1 MVGALHTVIWPHLK
15 WITWLMFVDFATHH
29 KFSRCYSSFVPPP
42 THPLLVPSST
52 TNGYTIAPRISEK
65 GLTTRTSGEGR
76 DTGRG
81 WQGGEGQALVA
92 MPQVCLLYILSIL
105 YTDIYLHLVRLR
117 TRLLTK
123 WHAPH
128 LRTPWRVVRSPTW
141 YPTTRR
147 KVCMTTTHRKRGSRR
162 VSSSGMYFCSLFLLT
177 KLPHHHQQLT
187 SPQHVQR
194 RRQGPKTR

>member
-1 MVGALHTVIWPHLK
+1 MNHMINVCWFCNSSQILTMLLFLRSSSHSPTP
-15 WITWLMFVDFATHH
+15 
-29 KFSRCYSSFVPPP
+29 SSFLY
-42 THPLLVPSST
+42 HQRLHHST
-52 TNGYTIAPRISEK
+52 TYQRERAYHTNKRRG
-65 GLTTRTSGEGR
+65 TRHWKR
-76 DTGRG
+76 MTGRG
-81 WQGGEGQALVA
+81 GTGTRVA

-105 YTDIYLHLVRLR
+105 YTDIYSHLVRLR

-147 KVCMTTTHRKRGSRR
+147 KVCMTTTHQKRGSRR

-194 RRQGPKTR
+194 RRRGPKTR